1 MKHRSLYNEQKQN
14 CKGSLLMNTVL
25 RFAGIFFLLYLVFSR
40 MLVLV
45 HVRMTGWQFIVFV
58 IVLALI
64 VEYIIEKK
72 G

>member
-1 MKHRSLYNEQKQN
+1 
-14 CKGSLLMNTVL
+14 MNTVL